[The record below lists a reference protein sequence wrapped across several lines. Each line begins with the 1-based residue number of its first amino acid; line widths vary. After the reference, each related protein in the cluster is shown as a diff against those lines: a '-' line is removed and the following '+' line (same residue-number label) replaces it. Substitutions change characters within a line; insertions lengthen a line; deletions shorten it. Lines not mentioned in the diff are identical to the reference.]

1 MSNMIQTQ
9 DEISS
14 THDSPIAGSSN
25 VFEVL
30 FKTLTLTFII
40 IMSYK
45 GNKYMFN
52 FLERNKTHAETEWNS
67 IQRVD
72 EVSGI
77 QHTCISDSLISPS
90 SGLVSNKV
98 HITFS
103 SVKYKYMRV

>member
-1 MSNMIQTQ
+1 MFQTGTQKSPLIMSNMIQTQ

-52 FLERNKTHAETEWNS
+52 FLERNKNT
-67 IQRVD
+67 RGD
-72 EVSGI
+72 
-77 QHTCISDSLISPS
+77 
-90 SGLVSNKV
+90 
-98 HITFS
+98 
-103 SVKYKYMRV
+103 